1 MVYREWSKQR
11 LGGDAYSGGLLPDT
25 SRATGDED
33 DLASHVWHVLSFE
46 LGATRKDVLVD
57 DGPQTSHV
65 G

>member
-46 LGATRKDVLVD
+46 LGATRKNVLID